1 MARRVISAQRQVSGE
16 YDKLC
21 DALLDGPQNWMPGM
35 YESAT
40 GKITQLEAET
50 PFGRLAR
57 YARMNVGGARLDRH
71 WVVVPI
77 TWRSLE
83 AEPLFPT
90 FTGNVRL
97 KRLPEGTNLLQIDGI
112 YEPPAGP
119 LGRAAD
125 AAAMGA
131 LAKETIEDFVQ
142 RVASVLARNALGRS
156 VDEQVRAGHLRLDVD
171 PPG

>member
-1 MARRVISAQRQVSGE
+1 MASRAISAQRKVSGE

-21 DALLDGPQNWMPGM
+21 DALLEGPQNWMPGM

-40 GKITQLEAET
+40 GKITQLEAGT
-50 PFGRLAR
+50 SIGRLAR
-57 YARMNVGGARLDRH
+57 YSRMNVGAARLDRH
-71 WVVVPI
+71 GVVVPI

-83 AEPLFPT
+83 AEPLFPK
-90 FTGNVRL
+90 FTGNIRL
-97 KRLPEGTNLLQIDGI
+97 KQLPDGINLLQIDGS
-112 YEPPAGP
+112 YEPPGGP

-125 AAAMGA
+125 AAVMAA
-131 LAKETIEDFVQ
+131 IAKETIKDLVE

-156 VDEQVRAGHLRLDVD
+156 VAEQVTAGHLTLDLD

>member
-1 MARRVISAQRQVSGE
+1 MARRAISAQQKVSGE

-21 DALLDGPQNWMPGM
+21 DALLEGPQNWMPGM

-40 GKITQLEAET
+40 GKITQLEADT
-50 PFGRLAR
+50 PIGRLAR
-57 YARMNVGGARLDRH
+57 YSRMNIGAARLDRH
-71 WVVVPI
+71 RVVVPI

-90 FTGNVRL
+90 FTGNIRL
-97 KRLPEGTNLLQIDGI
+97 KRLPEGINLLRIDGI
-112 YEPPAGP
+112 YEPPGGP

-125 AAAMGA
+125 AAVMATIA
-131 LAKETIEDFVQ
+131 RETIKDFVQ
-142 RVASVLARNALGRS
+142 RVATVLARNALGRS
-156 VDEQVRAGHLRLDVD
+156 VAEQVRAGHLTLDVD

>member
-1 MARRVISAQRQVSGE
+1 MAHRAISAQVKVSGE
-16 YDKLC
+16 YDKLR
-21 DALLDGPQNWMPGM
+21 DALMEGPQNWMPGM

-40 GKITQLEAET
+40 GKITQLEADT
-50 PFGRLAR
+50 PIGRLAR
-57 YARMNVGGARLDRH
+57 YARMNVGSPRLDRH
-71 WVVVPI
+71 RVVVPI

-97 KRLPEGTNLLQIDGI
+97 KRLHEGTNLLQIDGS
-112 YEPPAGP
+112 YEPPGGP

-131 LAKETIEDFVQ
+131 IAKETIEDFVE
-142 RVASVLARNALGRS
+142 RVGAVLARNALGRS
-156 VDEQVRAGHLRLDVD
+156 VDEQVTAGHLTLDVD